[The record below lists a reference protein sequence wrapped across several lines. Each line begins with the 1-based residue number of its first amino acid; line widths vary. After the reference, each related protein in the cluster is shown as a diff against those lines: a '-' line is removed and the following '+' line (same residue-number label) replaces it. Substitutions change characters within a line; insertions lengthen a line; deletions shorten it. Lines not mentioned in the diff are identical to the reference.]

1 MNNSHRPTLTT
12 AQVTYLAR
20 VSPQSIYAELE
31 RTGEW
36 CGVFPSKLSNGHYIW
51 RADEVHLALGLI
63 PERSDMTP
71 GERAWVNF
79 LDIEAI
85 PLTAAIFKLGQRLLS
100 HEADEGRH
108 PDEGVDELS
117 LLYEIVEAFC
127 ARADVTVPM
136 MGESA
141 SRRAKAAL
149 ALVALVASR
158 THEFAALESEADH
171 D

>member
-1 MNNSHRPTLTT
+1 MVSRIHARLAEDLRQSNPCASTPKLVCQNFVSSHV
-12 AQVTYLAR
+12 A
-20 VSPQSIYAELE
+20 
-31 RTGEW
+31 
-36 CGVFPSKLSNGHYIW
+36 LSF
-51 RADEVHLALGLI
+51 I
-63 PERSDMTP
+63 PEWSDTTP

-108 PDEGVDELS
+108 PDEGVDEFS

-136 MGESA
+136 MGERA

-149 ALVALVASR
+149 ALVASR